1 VMSGEWRVWDWEKER
16 WEEEVLNWI
25 ESGEGDDVRSNDAMA
40 MAMMNEKM
48 DNTLIRLG
56 WGIYHKLC
64 LFFRS
69 NGLECISSYQIIS
82 TVAINLNN

>member
-1 VMSGEWRVWDWEKER
+1 VMSGDWRVWDWENER

-40 MAMMNEKM
+40 MTMMNEKL

-56 WGIYHKLC
+56 WGIYHMLS
-64 LFFRS
+64 FFRS
-69 NGLECISSYQIIS
+69 NGLECISSYQMIS
-82 TVAINLNN
+82 MVDINLNN

>member
-1 VMSGEWRVWDWEKER
+1 MSGDWRVWDWEKER

-56 WGIYHKLC
+56 WGIYHMLC
-64 LFFRS
+64 LF
-69 NGLECISSYQIIS
+69 LDPM
-82 TVAINLNN
+82 V

>member
-40 MAMMNEKM
+40 MAMMNEWE
-48 DNTLIRLG
+48 DG
-56 WGIYHKLC
+56 
-64 LFFRS
+64 
-69 NGLECISSYQIIS
+69 
-82 TVAINLNN
+82 